1 MKLSGQL
8 VESNVWYDKI
18 LDKIKSYNVKVK
30 EVEIQIN
37 PEDINSVVGHKKEN
51 VNKLKHLYD
60 VKTKIVQDEKI
71 KKGSFYI
78 SILQIYNN

>member
-30 EVEIQIN
+30 EVEIRIN

-51 VNKLKHLYD
+51 VTKLKNLYD

-71 KKGSFYI
+71 KKGSFNI
-78 SILQIYNN
+78 SILQVYNN